1 MKPVLTS
8 INQRGAQYSLV
19 FIWTCQAAHEVPSNL
34 ANYPATTVIS
44 YYYYYYYYY
53 YVIPVLTISQQEER
67 NSWTVVAATTNLLLS
82 QSPVYN

>member
-8 INQRGAQYSLV
+8 IKQRGAQYSLV
-19 FIWTCQAAHEVPSNL
+19 FIWTCQPAHEVPSNL

-44 YYYYYYYYY
+44 YYYYYYYY

-82 QSPVYN
+82 QSPVYH

>member
-8 INQRGAQYSLV
+8 IKQRGAQYSLV
-19 FIWTCQAAHEVPSNL
+19 FIWTCRAAHEVPSNL

-44 YYYYYYYYY
+44 YYYYYY